1 IPRLPE
7 FTSAFPS
14 VSIEIVVGD
23 FFTVADRERLDAAI
37 QVGELP
43 SSRMIVRKLASVDYL
58 VCGAPRYLALRGRPA
73 RPTDLK
79 DHICLS
85 YRRPRNGHIRNWR
98 FAGAAAAEAHTP
110 DPALIFNS
118 GEALIAAA
126 TAGLGLMQV
135 AEYYARPAL
144 NAGALVELLPDFKAH
159 AYDSRWCSSS
169 ARRSRRACACSS
181 IFWSR
186 SSRRRHG
193 ERLCR
198 RLTIVLVHLGE
209 RLLTAD
215 GAGAVVVRQ
224 CEEARDRQ
232 QRNDG
237 GEQEDLVEARGG
249 ECLAVRA
256 DQRQQDGADRHSEA
270 YRELLQHAAE
280 AGGAAELPVRRVGVR
295 QRIGTHELSR
305 AGEAE
310 DEHPEQDEIM
320 RGLRFDQRE
329 AGEPDRAGDS
339 AGDKHETE
347 TVVTDHRRQQVT
359 DDDRADGR
367 DEGDRAG
374 SDRRQAEAHLQHQ
387 RQQVRHAVHADAA
400 DSAGERADAK

>member
-1 IPRLPE
+1 MDRLHGLLVFLNVVETRSFSETARALGVSTAAVSATVLRLEEKLAVRLLNRTTRRVDATPEGLEFYHRCKKIVADLEQAESSVARSGRLPSGRLRIGMPSALGRMWVIPRLPE

-23 FFTVADRERLDAAI
+23 FFTVADREGLDAAI

-126 TAGLGLMQV
+126 TAGLGLVQV

-159 AYDSRWCSSS
+159 AYDIS
-169 ARRSRRACACSS
+169 
-181 IFWSR
+181 
-186 SSRRRHG
+186 
-193 ERLCR
+193 
-198 RLTIVLVHLGE
+198 
-209 RLLTAD
+209 
-215 GAGAVVVRQ
+215 VVF
-224 CEEARDRQ
+224 Q
-232 QRNDG
+232 QRKSISPRLRVFIDF
-237 GEQEDLVEARGG
+237 LVEIF
-249 ECLAVRA
+249 
-256 DQRQQDGADRHSEA
+256 S
-270 YRELLQHAAE
+270 
-280 AGGAAELPVRRVGVR
+280 P
-295 QRIGTHELSR
+295 
-305 AGEAE
+305 
-310 DEHPEQDEIM
+310 P
-320 RGLRFDQRE
+320 
-329 AGEPDRAGDS
+329 PW
-339 AGDKHETE
+339 
-347 TVVTDHRRQQVT
+347 
-359 DDDRADGR
+359 
-367 DEGDRAG
+367 
-374 SDRRQAEAHLQHQ
+374 
-387 RQQVRHAVHADAA
+387 
-400 DSAGERADAK
+400 